1 MGGVLCA
8 LRSGR
13 LPRFRG
19 CVAAH
24 LLQRAVG
31 VSELAEALPQRPLR
45 LRLAAV
51 PAARLR
57 LHGVPAGSGRELV
70 Y

>member
-1 MGGVLCA
+1 MGGALCA

-13 LPRFRG
+13 LPRFRRF
-19 CVAAH
+19 AAH

-31 VSELAEALPQRPLR
+31 VSELAEALPQRPPG

-51 PAARLR
+51 PAAGLRLR
-57 LHGVPAGSGRELV
+57 GVPAGSGRELV